1 MDVPGFMVGSQ
12 VEKEGIIRHGAKM
25 LYATSE
31 ATVPK
36 VTVIMRKAYGAG
48 YYVMN
53 GKGYQ
58 PDTIVAWPF
67 AEISV
72 MGPEGAVNIIFNK
85 QIEGSD
91 NPEATRAQYI
101 ETIRAQINP
110 YLAAGMAMIDDVID
124 PAETRRVIIRGIEQA
139 RNKKVERP
147 WRKHGNIPV

>member
-1 MDVPGFMVGSQ
+1 
-12 VEKEGIIRHGAKM
+12 
-25 LYATSE
+25 
-31 ATVPK
+31 
-36 VTVIMRKAYGAG
+36 
-48 YYVMN
+48 
-53 GKGYQ
+53 
-58 PDTIVAWPF
+58 
-67 AEISV
+67 

-139 RNKKVERP
+139 RNKKVDRP

>member
-1 MDVPGFMVGSQ
+1 
-12 VEKEGIIRHGAKM
+12 
-25 LYATSE
+25 
-31 ATVPK
+31 
-36 VTVIMRKAYGAG
+36 
-48 YYVMN
+48 MN

-85 QIEGSD
+85 QIESSD
-91 NPEATRAQYI
+91 NPEATKAQLI
-101 ETIRAQINP
+101 ESIRAQINP

-124 PAETRRVIIRGIEQA
+124 PSETRRVIIRGIEQA